1 MTHEED
7 EGIRLNKFLSH
18 NTKYSRRE
26 ADELIK
32 AGKVKMKGVVIEDLS
47 KKVYK
52 GDKVYLHGKFVH
64 RKNEF
69 TVLVYNKLKGEL
81 VTKKDDRGRK
91 TIFDN
96 FSKRYHHYL
105 PVGRLDYASE
115 GLLLLTDSPEVATIL
130 MSSDLER
137 VYYVKI
143 RGLITEAMEEAMK
156 RGLHADVATKGAH
169 SHSKIKSMDFK
180 PFLQYKIIKNAPNFS
195 RLKVTIS
202 EGQNRELRRF
212 FGYFDAEVTD
222 LKRVE
227 FGGISLDTLNP
238 GKHRFLTKGE
248 YHSLHTY
255 MEGIKLEKIKE
266 KRQEKKDQQ
275 RQNRG

>member
-1 MTHEED
+1 MEEIE

-18 NTKYSRRE
+18 NTKHSRRD
-26 ADELIK
+26 ADKLIQ
-32 AGKVKMKGVVIEDLS
+32 AGKVKMKGTVIEDLS
-47 KKVYK
+47 KKVFK
-52 GDKVYLHGKFVH
+52 GDKVYLNGQFVH

-81 VTKKDDRGRK
+81 VTKRDDRGRK
-91 TIFDN
+91 TIFEN

-130 MSSDLER
+130 MDSDLER
-137 VYYVKI
+137 VYYLKI
-143 RGLITEAMEEAMK
+143 KGPVTEAMQEAMK
-156 RGLHADVATKGAH
+156 RGLHADIATKGAH
-169 SHSKIKSMDFK
+169 SHTKIISMDFK
-180 PFLQYKIIKNAPNFS
+180 PFIDYKIIKSDPNYS
-195 RLKVTIS
+195 RLRVTIS
-202 EGQNRELRRF
+202 EGKNRELRRF

-238 GKHRFLTKGE
+238 GKSRFLSKGE
-248 YHSLHTY
+248 YHSLHTFIK
-255 MEGIKLEKIKE
+255 GIKIAKTKAARIERKE
-266 KRQEKKDQQ
+266 RE
-275 RQNRG
+275 